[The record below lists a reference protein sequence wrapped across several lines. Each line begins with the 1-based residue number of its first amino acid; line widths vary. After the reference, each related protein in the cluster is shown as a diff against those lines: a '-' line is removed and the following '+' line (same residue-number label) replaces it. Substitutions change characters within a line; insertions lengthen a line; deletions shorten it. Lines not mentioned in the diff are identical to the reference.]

1 MPAIVSSSGNSCSA
15 KVGEGLNLKIMRMVP
30 GFRYSSVAA
39 PSSAGPDGS
48 VRLTVDA
55 AQQIPRRPGGATLRR
70 GVRYSDGLRLDLYT
84 PTGPGRHPLV
94 VYLPGGGFVVANRGM
109 ARRERAYVA
118 AAGHAV
124 ASIEY
129 RTTRQHA
136 TYRDALTDIDAAIK
150 HLTGHADTY
159 GIDPGRI
166 ALWGESAGGYL
177 ASIAG
182 LTDGRVQA
190 VVDQFGAGDLPHIA
204 DGFDPRMRAAVADPR
219 HPIQRYRA
227 TDANPVDLI
236 KPGAPAFLLL
246 HGDDDR

>member
-1 MPAIVSSSGNSCSA
+1 M
-15 KVGEGLNLKIMRMVP
+15 NLKIMRLVP

-39 PSSAGPDGS
+39 PPSAGPDGS

-177 ASIAG
+177 ASVAEHAG
-182 LTDGRVQA
+182 GLIS
-190 VVDQFGAGDLPHIA
+190 VDYRLAPEHATGYFRRHGAGALP
-204 DGFDPRMRAAVADPR
+204 RV
-219 HPIQRYRA
+219 
-227 TDANPVDLI
+227 
-236 KPGAPAFLLL
+236 APARVAATANDTTARRRPTSGGGRGRLP
-246 HGDDDR
+246 RP